1 MRKGMKALIA
11 GLLTLGMIAGIAGCG
26 KKQAGQLPPVA
37 VRTMPVIKQDTTV
50 TYEYVGTIEA
60 QDMAQVKP
68 KVSGVIVAKHIKGGE
83 IVKVGQALYTIDG
96 RSYEA
101 SLLNAQAGLA
111 NARASEARAAR
122 DFKRYQML
130 SEKGAVSV
138 QQFDN
143 TRAEYEQFTAQV
155 SANVAMV
162 DKASIDLND
171 TVVRSPISGKLDTK
185 DVDIGTY
192 ATAGNTV
199 LTTVSNTSPVR
210 VKFSMSETEYLR
222 LARNT
227 NAVVGKDPVSLYL
240 SDGTVYQE
248 KGFINEVDS
257 ILGQGTGT
265 ITMKA
270 TFNNPKELLMPG
282 MFARVVTPGEFIKGA
297 ILVPQK
303 AVQEQLDKQFVSVVD
318 AEGKSQLRSITT
330 GARVGQLWIIEKG
343 LQEGDVIIVEG
354 FQKAPNGSPVNANPI
369 TMEELYPVKK

>member
-1 MRKGMKALIA
+1 MKKGMKTLIA
-11 GLLTLGMIAGIAGCG
+11 GLLALGMIAGIAGCG
-26 KKQAGQLPPVA
+26 KKQAGQMPPA
-37 VRTMPVIKQDTTV
+37 LVRTMPVIKQDTTV

-83 IVKVGQALYTIDG
+83 IVKAGQALYTLDN
-96 RSYEA
+96 RTYEA
-101 SLLNAQAGLA
+101 NMLNAQAGLA

-122 DFKRYQML
+122 DYQRYQML
-130 SEKGAVSV
+130 VEKGAVSV

-143 TRAEYEQFTAQV
+143 TKAEYEQLAAQV
-155 SANVAMV
+155 NASAAMLE
-162 DKASIDLND
+162 KASIDYND

-192 ATAGNTV
+192 ATAGTTV

-227 NAVVGKDPVSLYL
+227 NAVVGKDMVSLYL
-240 SDGTVYQE
+240 SDGTVYPE
-248 KGFINEVDS
+248 KGLISEVDS

-270 TFNNPKELLMPG
+270 TFNNPKELLLPG

-297 ILVPQK
+297 LLVPQK
-303 AVQEQLDKQFVSVVD
+303 AVQEQMDKKFISIVD
-318 AEGKSQLRSITT
+318 AEGKAQLRSVTM
-330 GARVGQLWIIEKG
+330 GARVGELWIVESG
-343 LQEGDVIIVEG
+343 LQEGDVVIVEG
-354 FQKAPNGSPVNANPI
+354 FQKAPNGAAVTPKPI
-369 TMEELYPVKK
+369 TMEELYPAKK

>member
-1 MRKGMKALIA
+1 MKKGMKTLIA
-11 GLLTLGMIAGIAGCG
+11 GLLALGIVAGIAGCG
-26 KKQAGQLPPVA
+26 KKQAGQMPPVA

-68 KVSGVIVAKHIKGGE
+68 KVSGAIVAKHIKGGE
-83 IVKVGQALYTIDG
+83 MVKAGQPLYTIDN
-96 RSYEA
+96 RVYEA
-101 SLLNAQAGLA
+101 ALLNSQAQLA

-122 DFKRYQML
+122 DYQRYQML
-130 SEKGAVSV
+130 VDKGAVSV
-138 QQFDN
+138 QQFDSAK
-143 TRAEYEQFTAQV
+143 AEYEQLSAQV
-155 SANVAMV
+155 AASAAMV
-162 DKASIDLND
+162 DKSSIDLND
-171 TVVRSPISGKLDTK
+171 TIVRSPISGKLDTK

-199 LTTVSNTSPVR
+199 LITVSNTSPVR

-240 SDGTVYQE
+240 SDGTMYQE

-270 TFNNPKELLMPG
+270 TFNNPRELLMPG

-303 AVQEQLDKQFVSVVD
+303 CVQEQLDKKFVSVVD
-318 AEGKSQLRSITT
+318 AENKAQLRAVTM
-330 GARVGQLWIIEKG
+330 GPRVGELWIVENG

-354 FQKAPNGSPVNANPI
+354 FQKAPNGSPVNAKPI
-369 TMEELYPVKK
+369 TMEELYPAKK